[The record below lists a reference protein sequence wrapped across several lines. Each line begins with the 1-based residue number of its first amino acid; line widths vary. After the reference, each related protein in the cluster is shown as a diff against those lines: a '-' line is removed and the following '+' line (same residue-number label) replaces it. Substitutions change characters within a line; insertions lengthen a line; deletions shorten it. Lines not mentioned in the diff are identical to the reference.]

1 MNVRHLKHYIKTSCE
16 GMSALAKMTSAIRD
30 ILYPVVEKSL
40 KAHMKEYKTALSR
53 FISNRTKEL
62 YDTAP
67 CDRMIFGRSEIDDFF
82 NALKIEESFVTSVLD
97 KTYYGDI
104 NLSDF
109 CKAAKD
115 EFTVTMMCIIRYFV
129 MKNDKKE
136 IELAS
141 IYLAFSGK
149 FYPSIHYKCFP
160 KVQPSEY
167 RYVMDYVVNNVLT
180 NKYDLKRTGSVIGAV
195 TCLTNSWVDAYRSS
209 FKDFMDD
216 DIVYI
221 IQQLHSRMSS
231 FMKNIAS
238 EYYKAYENKDK
249 EYMSYTSD
257 SFDED
262 NYHLADSDSQRAERI
277 AEKTISYMHT
287 SGVDYHVCQMAAD
300 NNVRTNEVRSIIEG
314 IVTDPENSAEI
325 AELIRLIITQYFL
338 HSKSKDVTDIEFI
351 TFSIAP
357 KPNAKDKDILREK
370 EIVEGWLT
378 DTSPSYRKRK
388 SRVATRSSYHKSIF
402 TYFTLMIHNANK

>member
-1 MNVRHLKHYIKTSCE
+1 MPE
-16 GMSALAKMTSAIRD
+16 MTSAIKKF
-30 ILYPVVEKSL
+30 LYPRVEASL
-40 KAHMKEYKTALSR
+40 DKNMKKYKDALGR

-67 CDRMIFGRSEIDDFF
+67 CDRMIFGKQDADDLF
-82 NALKIEESFVTSVLD
+82 NALGISQEEVAAILD

-104 NLSDF
+104 QLSDF

-115 EFTVTMMCIIRYFV
+115 ELTILAITIVRYFLV
-129 MKNDKKE
+129 KGKRKDA
-136 IELAS
+136 ELAS

-149 FYPSIHYKCFP
+149 FYPSIHYKSYP

-195 TCLTNSWVDAYRSS
+195 TCIVNTWMDAYERQ
-209 FKDFMDD
+209 FKQYADD

-221 IQQLHSRMSS
+221 IQQLHSRMSA
-231 FMKNIAS
+231 FMKNIAQ

-249 EYMSYTSD
+249 EYMAFDSD
-257 SFDED
+257 NFSED
-262 NYHLADSDSQRAERI
+262 DYHIADSDSMKAERV

-287 SGVDYHVCQMAAD
+287 AGVDFKICRLCAD
-300 NNVRTNEVRSIIEG
+300 NNVRTNEIRAIIEG
-314 IVTDPENSAEI
+314 ITSNPDNLPEIS
-325 AELIRLIITQYFL
+325 ELIRLLIITYYA
-338 HSKSKDVTDIEFI
+338 HSKNKDVTDIDFI

-357 KPNAKDKDILREK
+357 KPNSKDQHVLRQK
-370 EIVEGWLT
+370 EIVESWL
-378 DTSPSYRKRK
+378 DENSPEYRKRK
-388 SRVATRSSYHKSIF
+388 SRPATKSSYFKSVLS
-402 TYFTLMIHNANK
+402 YFTLVIHYANK